1 MEKEHF
7 KITNHLKNL
16 TEGHI
21 LYIFENIED
30 YIRHI
35 EDFVMYGLEQNQ
47 YPIIIENDRI
57 NLLLRK
63 SLAAILSKS
72 QSNKV
77 IIINNFDFYYAKGD
91 FQCNSIFE
99 YLPRLIE
106 GYSDEVV
113 VRTWAHVE
121 WGDERDVH
129 KKLSISEKEADV
141 IVSHKKLL
149 SVCAYDAYRV
159 NDELK
164 ENLLNRHN
172 FLLKDLDA
180 LPEND
185 EERMQQLLDRRA
197 FREEYYKTLAKKW
210 H

>member
-1 MEKEHF
+1 MEKTHF

-21 LYIFENIED
+21 LYIFEDIED

-35 EDFVMYGLEQNQ
+35 EDFVMCGLEQNQ
-47 YPIIIENDRI
+47 YSIIIENDRI
-57 NLLLRK
+57 NLLLKK

-72 QSNKV
+72 QLNKV

-91 FQCNSIFE
+91 FQCNSIFDH
-99 YLPRLIE
+99 LPKLIE

-141 IVSHKKLL
+141 IVSDKKLL
-149 SVCAYDAYRV
+149 SVCAYDANRV
-159 NDELK
+159 NNELK
-164 ENLLNRHN
+164 ENLINRHN
-172 FLLKDLDA
+172 FLLKDL
-180 LPEND
+180 ENN

-197 FREEYYKTLAKKW
+197 FREKYYKTLAKKW